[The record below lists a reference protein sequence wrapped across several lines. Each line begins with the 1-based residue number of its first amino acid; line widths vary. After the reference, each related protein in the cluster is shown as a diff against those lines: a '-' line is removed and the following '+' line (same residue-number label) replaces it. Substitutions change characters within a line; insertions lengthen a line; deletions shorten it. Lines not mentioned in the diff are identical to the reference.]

1 MPEEVFSVDV
11 ASSMTKLAFATAD
24 DPFYKLSTA
33 RYYPE
38 ALVFNKQGQ
47 LLHKAGPD
55 SKEAGP
61 LQYLDDIRDPKL
73 KINDDKKIL
82 ISIKQMTEPGTMIL
96 LTVKM
101 YTDGENNAIGK
112 DDDFKRSW
120 MRLSNEETNQTV
132 DYCLINQD
140 PEAPTSANM
149 VIPEGYQA

>member
-1 MPEEVFSVDV
+1 
-11 ASSMTKLAFATAD
+11 
-24 DPFYKLSTA
+24 
-33 RYYPE
+33 
-38 ALVFNKQGQ
+38 
-47 LLHKAGPD
+47 
-55 SKEAGP
+55 
-61 LQYLDDIRDPKL
+61 
-73 KINDDKKIL
+73 
-82 ISIKQMTEPGTMIL
+82 MIL